1 MEGAEGVGGW
11 GAEVAE
17 GMEGVERVEELEG
30 VERVEGLEG
39 VEGVGGGCG
48 GRGGRGAGRGSGG
61 SGGSGLVQAT
71 AGSYFKWAV
80 VLAWSLQFLEKYG
93 ATEQVPCG
101 STDLTEHCRTYYFF
115 VAQNTIMSIKI
126 LCYSVVLGSG
136 GAGLCSMEQYFVA
149 SSGICGTEQYF
160 TFPRLCWAVVLGW
173 SLQLLE
179 EYGTKY
185 RNNSCL
191 LRRLTW
197 VLHSAIPL
205 LQSTAAYD
213 SVWNLWY
220 WNNTL

>member
-30 VERVEGLEG
+30 AGGEGVERVEGAEG
-39 VEGVGGGCG
+39 VEGVGGGCGGRG

-126 LCYSVVLGSG
+126 LCYSVALGSG

-160 TFPRLCWAVVLGW
+160 TFPRLCSGPW
-173 SLQLLE
+173 
-179 EYGTKY
+179 
-185 RNNSCL
+185 CL
-191 LRRLTW
+191 AGPC
-197 VLHSAIPL
+197 S
-205 LQSTAAYD
+205 Y
-213 SVWNLWY
+213 
-220 WNNTL
+220 

>member
-1 MEGAEGVGGW
+1 MV
-11 GAEVAE
+11 E

-30 VERVEGLEG
+30 AGGEGVER
-39 VEGVGGGCG
+39 VEGVGGGCGGRGAGG

-93 ATEQVPCG
+93 ATAQVPCG

-115 VAQNTIMSIKI
+115 VAQNTIMGIKI

-149 SSGICGTEQYF
+149 SSGICGTE
-160 TFPRLCWAVVLGW
+160 
-173 SLQLLE
+173 
-179 EYGTKY
+179 
-185 RNNSCL
+185 
-191 LRRLTW
+191 
-197 VLHSAIPL
+197 
-205 LQSTAAYD
+205 
-213 SVWNLWY
+213 
-220 WNNTL
+220 